1 MSFVLE
7 VKLRIKPENVE
18 SFMGKLAENARG
30 ARSEPGCRTFDVSV
44 DPNDR
49 TSVMLYEVYA
59 DEKAFEA
66 HQQTPHFKKYL
77 AEAVPLLAARERR
90 TLRRALP

>member
-7 VKLRIKPENVE
+7 VKIRIKPEQVE
-18 SFMGKLAENARG
+18 NFMAKLAENANS
-30 ARSEPGCRTFDVSV
+30 ARTEPGCKTFDVSV
-44 DPNDR
+44 DPNDK

-66 HQQTPHFKKYL
+66 HQATPHFKKYL
-77 AEAVPLLAARERR
+77 AEAVPLLASRERKFWKR
-90 TLRRALP
+90 IN

>member
-1 MSFVLE
+1 MSFALE

-18 SFMGKLAENARG
+18 DFMARLAENAKG
-30 ARSEPGCRTFDVSV
+30 ARAEPGCRTFDVCV

-66 HQQTPHFKKYL
+66 HQQTPHFQKYL

-90 TLRRALP
+90 FWRRVS

>member
-7 VKLRIKPENVE
+7 VKIRIKPDFVDA
-18 SFMGKLAENARG
+18 FMAKLAENAKA
-30 ARSEPGCRTFDVSV
+30 ARTEPGCRTFDVSV

-59 DEKAFEA
+59 DEKAFQA
-66 HQQTPHFKKYL
+66 HQETPHFQKYL
-77 AEAVPLLAARERR
+77 AEAIPLLASRERR
-90 TLRRALP
+90 FWRRI

>member
-7 VKLRIKPENVE
+7 VKLRVKPGNVE
-18 SFMGKLAENARG
+18 NFMAKLAENAKG
-30 ARSEPGCRTFDVSV
+30 ARGEPGCRTFDVCV

-59 DEKAFEA
+59 DDKAFQA
-66 HQQTPHFKKYL
+66 HQETPHFKKYL
-77 AEAVPLLAARERR
+77 AEAVSLLASRERKFWKR
-90 TLRRALP
+90 I

>member
-7 VKLRIKPENVE
+7 VKIRIKPDQVEN
-18 SFMGKLAENARG
+18 FMAKLAENAKG
-30 ARSEPGCRTFDVSV
+30 ARTEPGCRTFDVSV
-44 DPNDR
+44 DPDDR

-66 HQQTPHFKKYL
+66 HQAMPHFKKYL
-77 AEAVPLLAARERR
+77 AEAVPLLASRERKVW
-90 TLRRALP
+90 RRV

>member
-7 VKLRIKPENVE
+7 VKIRIKPDQVEN
-18 SFMGKLAENARG
+18 FMAKLAENAKG
-30 ARSEPGCRTFDVSV
+30 ARTEPGCRTFDVSV
-44 DPNDR
+44 DPDDR

-66 HQQTPHFKKYL
+66 HQAMPHFKKYL
-77 AEAVPLLAARERR
+77 AEAVPLLASRERKIW
-90 TLRRALP
+90 RRV